1 MSASNAAVGGAPEL
15 RVVGGRR
22 GQAGVPVN
30 GLDAVAVS
38 ALTAAPRTVA
48 VPDAL
53 AGLFPWGGMR
63 LGSVVSVRGS
73 ASLLFALLSTASAAG
88 AWSVVIGREDLGL
101 LAAAEMG
108 VEVRRLALVPRPGA
122 ELAAVT
128 SALLDGMELVALAG
142 VERLTPAEVR
152 QLASRARQRGAV
164 LLPLGDWAGADV
176 RLCCERVEWA
186 GPGAGYGRL
195 RSMRMTVQATGRGAS
210 ARPRTAVVDLPG
222 RSVVGLPGRSVV
234 GLPGRTVV
242 GLPGRTA
249 VDLTGGSA
257 VGLPGRMAV
266 DLTGGSA
273 VGLPGRSK
281 ADLSARMAV

>member
-15 RVVGGRR
+15 RVIEGSRGWAGG
-22 GQAGVPVN
+22 APVN

-48 VPDAL
+48 VPDPL

-63 LGSVVSVRGS
+63 PGSVVSVQGS

-88 AWSVVIGREDLGL
+88 AWSAVVGRADLGL
-101 LAAAEMG
+101 LAAAEIG
-108 VEVRRLALVPRPGA
+108 VEVRRLALVPQPGI

-128 SALLDGMELVALAG
+128 SVLLDGIELVALAG

-164 LLPLGDWAGADV
+164 LLPLGEWPGADV
-176 RLCCERVEWA
+176 RLCCERVEWS
-186 GPGAGYGRL
+186 GLGAGYGRL
-195 RSMRMTVQATGRGAS
+195 RSMRMTVRATGRGAS

-222 RSVVGLPGRSVV
+222 R
-234 GLPGRTVV
+234 
-242 GLPGRTA
+242 
-249 VDLTGGSA
+249 
-257 VGLPGRMAV
+257 
-266 DLTGGSA
+266 
-273 VGLPGRSK
+273 
-281 ADLSARMAV
+281 ADHLSARPVEYPWGGSVRGVEAVG